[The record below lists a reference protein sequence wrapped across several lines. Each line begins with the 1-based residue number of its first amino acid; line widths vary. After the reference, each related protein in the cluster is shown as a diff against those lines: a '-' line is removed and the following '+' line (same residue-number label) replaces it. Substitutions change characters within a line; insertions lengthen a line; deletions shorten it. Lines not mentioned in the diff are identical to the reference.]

1 MKRAIIFI
9 LTVVVSLFFTIPK
22 EAYSQPITQTIKG
35 KVFDNQTNEPLPGAS
50 IMVLESEPL
59 LGTVADI
66 DGNFTIGNARLGRQS
81 IQFSYIGYE
90 PVIIP
95 EVLVTSGKEI
105 VLNVGLELSL
115 TEMEGIL
122 VTPTIQKDQP
132 LNSHASVS
140 ARSFS
145 VEETRRYAG
154 GIDDPARLV
163 SAFAGV
169 SVGNVQD
176 NAIIVRGNSP
186 KGVSW
191 RLEGVEIPTPHHF
204 VGGNV
209 AGGGM
214 VTLFSSQMLTNS
226 DFHTSAFPAEYGNAL
241 AGVFDMNL
249 RNGNFEKREY
259 TFQAGTMGLD
269 FASEGPLSVG
279 SNASYVF
286 NYRYSTLGLLADL
299 KAIPDEQVIKYQDLS
314 YKFNIPTKQAG
325 TFSIW
330 GIGGLDISTEALET
344 DSTAWETDWD
354 RVTYDWDIATGATGV
369 SHRIYTGGRTFLHT
383 TVAVTGVKN
392 KMEADRQ
399 DNRLVPRPYLMAH
412 DYSGKISLGSSINY
426 TFGLRH
432 TNQTGITYK
441 RLIYD
446 LDINST
452 TIENRPETYQN
463 ISNQQGGSD
472 VLELYTQSSLD
483 LSNSVTLNAGINAG
497 YFGLNDSYSVDP
509 RVGIKWDFRKN
520 QTLSLGYG
528 KHSQMEDLKIYF
540 VTNQVA
546 GQTVH
551 PNKDLELSKAHH
563 FVLAY
568 DWQINKKLRLK
579 IEPYVQLLYN
589 IPGIA
594 DSSFSMVNYKQ
605 DWAFD
610 DALEN
615 NSIGRNMGIDITF
628 ERFLNN
634 NYYFLVTG
642 SLISSRYKADD
653 KTWRDTRFNKTF
665 VGNVLVGKEFF
676 FGENGRVLGI
686 NGRVNFVGG
695 EQVSPVMEAESREEE
710 RVIFDENRAFSE
722 QLSSSLY
729 SDLSVTYRINKSGHS
744 SVWAL
749 QVKNILGQEMPEG
762 YNYNYKT
769 KKVQLDKSVIV
780 IPSLSYK
787 IEF

>member
-1 MKRAIIFI
+1 MKRAISLIVAVITSLLFMIPAEIF
-9 LTVVVSLFFTIPK
+9 
-22 EAYSQPITQTIKG
+22 SQTITQTIKG
-35 KVFDNQTNEPLPGAS
+35 NVYDTETKDPLPGAS
-50 IMVLESEPL
+50 IMVLETDPL
-59 LGTVADI
+59 QGAVTNM
-66 DGNFTIGNARLGRQS
+66 DGSFSINKIRLGRQS
-81 IQFSYIGYE
+81 IRVSYIGYE

-95 EVLVTSGKEI
+95 EMMVTSAKEV
-105 VLNVGLELSL
+105 VLNIGLEPSS
-115 TEMEGIL
+115 TEIEGFV
-122 VTPTIQKDQP
+122 VTPKIQKDQA

-154 GIDDPARLV
+154 GLDDPARLV

-209 AGGGM
+209 TGGGM
-214 VTLFSSQMLTNS
+214 VTLFSSQMLANS

-249 RNGNFEKREY
+249 RNGNFDQREY

-269 FASEGPLSVG
+269 FASEGPLTSG

-286 NYRYSTLGLLADL
+286 NYRYSTLGLLSDL
-299 KAIPDEQVIKYQDLS
+299 DAIPSDQEFRYQDLS
-314 YKFNIPTKQAG
+314 YKFNVPTKKAG
-325 TFSIW
+325 TFSFW
-330 GIGGLDISTEALET
+330 GIGGLDHSTEPLET
-344 DSTAWETDWD
+344 DSTSWETDWD
-354 RVTYDWDIATGATGV
+354 RVTYDWNIGMGAAGI
-369 SHRIYTGGRTFLHT
+369 SHNITHGKDLYIQT
-383 TVAVTGVKN
+383 TLAVTGLKN
-392 KMEADRQ
+392 SMETERQ
-399 DNRLVPRPYLMAH
+399 DDRLVPRPDLTVS
-412 DYSGKISLGSSINY
+412 DYSGKLSLGSIINY
-426 TFGLRH
+426 RFSPAH
-432 TNQTGITYK
+432 SNQTGFTYK
-441 RLIYD
+441 KLLYN

-452 TIENRPETYQN
+452 IDNQPETYRN
-463 ISNQQGGSD
+463 IVDERDDSD
-472 VLELYTQSSLD
+472 AVELYTQSSID
-483 LSNSVTLNAGINAG
+483 LTEELTLNAGINAG
-497 YFGLNDSYSVDP
+497 YFALNNNYSLDP
-509 RVGIKWDFRKN
+509 RIGMNWNFQNNHTI
-520 QTLSLGYG
+520 SLGYG

-540 VTNQVA
+540 VKSNKDGQNQY
-546 GQTVH
+546 
-551 PNKDLELSKAHH
+551 PNKDLGLSKAHH

-568 DWQINKKLRLK
+568 DWQINDNLRFK
-579 IEPYVQLLYN
+579 IEPYIQFLYD

-594 DSSFSMVNYKQ
+594 DSSFSMINYKQ

-615 NSIGRNMGIDITF
+615 NSIGRNMGVDVTL

-642 SLISSRYKADD
+642 SILNSRYKADD
-653 KTWRDTRFNKTF
+653 GIWRNTRYNKTF

-676 FGENGRVLGI
+676 FGDNEKVLGI

-695 EQVSPVMEAESREEE
+695 ERVSPVLDEASEREK
-710 RVIFDENRAFSE
+710 RVIFDDDRAFSE
-722 QLSSSLY
+722 QLSSTIY
-729 SDLSVTYRINKSGHS
+729 VDLSLTYRINKPGHS
-744 SVWAL
+744 SVLAL
-749 QVKNILGQEMPEG
+749 QIKNLLGEAMPEG

-769 KKVQLDKSVIV
+769 QNVQLDKSVV
-780 IPSLSYK
+780 MVPSLSYT

>member
-1 MKRAIIFI
+1 MKRAIFLILTIFI
-9 LTVVVSLFFTIPK
+9 QLFIYIQP
-22 EAYSQPITQTIKG
+22 EALSQPITQTIKG
-35 KVFDNQTNEPLPGAS
+35 TVFDVKTNDPLPGAS
-50 IMVLESEPL
+50 VMILESIPL
-59 LGTVADI
+59 LGTIADT
-66 DGNFTIGNARLGRQS
+66 DGNFSIQNARLGRQS

-95 EVLVTSGKEI
+95 EVLVTSGKEV
-105 VLNVGLELSL
+105 VLNIGLEPSL
-115 TEMEGIL
+115 TELEGIV
-122 VTPTIQKDQP
+122 VTPKVRKDQP

-169 SVGNVQD
+169 SVGNVQE

-191 RLEGVEIPTPHHF
+191 RLEGVEIPAPHHF
-204 VGGNV
+204 VSGNV

-214 VTLFSSQMLTNS
+214 VTLFSSQMLANS

-249 RNGNFEKREY
+249 RNGNFDKREY
-259 TFQAGTMGLD
+259 TIQAGTMGLD
-269 FASEGPLSVG
+269 FSSEGPLSAG

-314 YKFNIPTKQAG
+314 YKFNMPTKRAG
-325 TFSIW
+325 TFSLW
-330 GIGGLDISTEALET
+330 GIGGLDLSTQEFET
-344 DSTAWETDWD
+344 DSTQWEIDWD
-354 RVTYDWDIATGATGV
+354 RVGYDWNIAMGAAGL
-369 SHRIYTGGRTFLHT
+369 SHRIYTGDRAFVHT
-383 TVAVTGVKN
+383 TFAVTGLKN

-399 DNRLVPRPYLMAH
+399 DNQLVLRPYLMAY
-412 DYSGKISLGSSINY
+412 DYSGKISLGTAFNY
-426 TFGLRH
+426 TFGSRH
-432 TNQTGITYK
+432 SNQTGVTYK

-463 ISNQQGGSD
+463 ISNQQGASD
-472 VLELYTQSSLD
+472 VLEVYTQSTVD
-483 LSNSVTLNAGINAG
+483 LSQTVTLNAGVNTG
-497 YFGLNDSYSVDP
+497 YFGLNEKYSVDP
-509 RVGIKWDFRKN
+509 RVGLKWDFSEN
-520 QTLSLGYG
+520 QALSLGYG

-540 VTNQVA
+540 VTKQID
-546 GQTVH
+546 GKTEH

-568 DWQINKKLRLK
+568 DWQVNQNLRLK
-579 IEPYVQLLYN
+579 IEPYIQLLYD

-594 DSSFSMVNYKQ
+594 DSSFSMINYKQ

-615 NSIGRNMGIDITF
+615 NSIGRNIGIDVTF

-653 KTWRDTRFNKTF
+653 GIWRDTRYNKTF
-665 VGNVLVGKEFF
+665 VGNVLAGKEFF

-695 EQVSPVMEAESREEE
+695 ERVSPIMEAESREEE
-710 RVIFDENRAFSE
+710 RVIFDEDRAFRN
-722 QLSSSLY
+722 QLSSMLY
-729 SDLSVTYRINKSGHS
+729 ADLSVTYRINRAGHS

-749 QVKNILGQEMPEG
+749 QVKNILGREMPEG

-769 KKVQLDKSVIV
+769 EKVQLDKSVIV